1 MRTDA
6 IWRTWRVMRKNP
18 SLAVGALLLGLLL
31 LAAAWPVALLPA
43 DPLRQDLHHVL
54 ADPSAAHPFGT
65 DAFGRDI
72 LARIAAGAR
81 LSLMEVVVSIGLA
94 LLVAVP
100 AGLLCG
106 FVGGP
111 VDTMVMAMSDVLF
124 AFPGIIL
131 AILVVSVL
139 GEGLFNTMLA
149 IALFSAPIYARLSR
163 NLALE
168 LRHREY
174 VEAAMAF
181 GAGTAHVLLRHVLRN
196 AIGPLLVQ
204 STLSAGMV
212 VLTAASLSFLGL
224 GAQPPSPE
232 WGAMMSDGRNY
243 LGADLWPSLFPGLA
257 IALVVLGF
265 DRLGEG
271 LRHLLDPRR

>member
-1 MRTDA
+1 MQRMRQLRRA
-6 IWRTWRVMRKNP
+6 IRDSP
-18 SLAVGALLLGLLL
+18 SLAVGALLVGVLV
-31 LAAAWPVALLPA
+31 LAAALPTALLPA
-43 DPLRQDLHHVL
+43 DPLRQDLRHVL
-54 ADPSAAHPFGT
+54 ADPSALHPFGT

-72 LARIAAGAR
+72 LARVAAGAR
-81 LSLMEVVVSIGLA
+81 LSLLEVVVSIGLA

-106 FVGGP
+106 FRGGRL
-111 VDTMVMAMSDVLF
+111 DTAVMAATDVLF

-139 GEGLFNTMLA
+139 GDGLFDTMLA
-149 IALFSAPIYARLSR
+149 IALFSVPIYVRLSR

-168 LRHREY
+168 LRHRAY
-174 VEAAMAF
+174 VEASLTF
-181 GAGTAHVLLRHVLRN
+181 GAGTAHVLLHHVLRN
-196 AIGPLLVQ
+196 ALAPLLVQ
-204 STLSAGMV
+204 STLSAGTV

-257 IALVVLGF
+257 IALAVLGF

-271 LRHLLDPRR
+271 LRHLSDPRR

>member
-1 MRTDA
+1 MRQLRRAFRDT
-6 IWRTWRVMRKNP
+6 P
-18 SLAVGALLLGLLL
+18 SLAVGVLLVGMLVLVAALPAG
-31 LAAAWPVALLPA
+31 LLPA
-43 DPLRQDLHHVL
+43 DPLQQDLRHVL
-54 ADPSAAHPFGT
+54 AGPSASHPFGT

-72 LARIAAGAR
+72 LARVAAGAR
-81 LSLMEVVVSIGLA
+81 LSLLEVVVSIGLA

-106 FVGGP
+106 FTGGLL
-111 VDTMVMAMSDVLF
+111 DMAVMAAGDVLF
-124 AFPGIIL
+124 AFPGIVL

-139 GEGLFNTMLA
+139 GDGLFDTMLA
-149 IALFSAPIYARLSR
+149 IALFSVPIYLRLSR

-168 LRHREY
+168 LRHRAY
-174 VEAAMAF
+174 VEASITF
-181 GAGTAHVLLRHVLRN
+181 GARTAHVLLHHVLRN
-196 AIGPLLVQ
+196 ALAPLLVQ
-204 STLSAGMV
+204 STLSAGTV

-257 IALVVLGF
+257 IALAVLGF